1 MTRLLKL
8 ILLAPAAF
16 ALIVFA
22 VANRHSVKVSLDPF
36 GSADTTALTAAAPLF
51 VLLIAAAMFGVVCG
65 SAASWFA
72 HGKYRKAAR
81 ASRAE
86 TTQLRADAL
95 RLQAR
100 QGAGQAAGQETAP

>member
-51 VLLIAAAMFGVVCG
+51 VLLIGAAMFGVVCG

-86 TTQLRADAL
+86 TAQLRTDTQML
-95 RLQAR
+95 RAR
-100 QGAGQAAGQETAP
+100 QDTAP

>member
-1 MTRLLKL
+1 
-8 ILLAPAAF
+8 
-16 ALIVFA
+16 
-22 VANRHSVKVSLDPF
+22 
-36 GSADTTALTAAAPLF
+36 
-51 VLLIAAAMFGVVCG
+51 MFGVVCG
-65 SAASWFA
+65 SVASWFA

-100 QGAGQAAGQETAP
+100 QGAGQAVGQETAP